1 MRKHVFVLSFFIFLL
16 AIPARLFAQS
26 QSSVRGELGG
36 TVLDSSKSVVAG
48 ASVTISGPT
57 GNANTT
63 TNEQG
68 AFLFSAL
75 IPGSYAVKVE
85 KSGFKSASVQNVEV
99 QINRTSSVQIQL
111 ELGTVAETIEV
122 VATSVAV
129 ESTSTAVNGDF
140 SDAVYNNLPLGRSVT
155 SIFYLSPGVVSGLGT
170 GAMNPAISGS
180 TGLENAYIA
189 DGVSLNDAAF
199 GGMGVYSRSYGSIG
213 VGINSSFV
221 KDVQVKTAGFE
232 PQYGRATGGVI
243 TMVTK
248 SGSNATHG
256 VIGGY
261 FQSKGMGALYAND
274 DDFHPSNLIGRQLQ
288 KGGYEGDFEL
298 GGYVPL
304 GKLKDHL
311 FYFGAFNPTWNHSW
325 VSPAATSGLY
335 TLTGGTIDRT
345 TRVWDY
351 SAKLTWQINSR
362 HSIES
367 LVFADPSLTNATSWN
382 SLNIDNTSANSTL
395 DYGSRGWVA
404 RYDGSLGSSWIL
416 SGAFTWNWN
425 RFNENPATNISRIQD
440 LTQTGGLKGQR
451 GSYRMEGLGFIE
463 NYDST
468 SKSLNF
474 DTSKQA
480 TFAGHHTFSVGYYW
494 QYPHYNDINEYSGA
508 RFPIPTTNHDG
519 VQIVSAAQLALVQ
532 GQQSN
537 AYYRLVLENTKSNG
551 TTFDCTL
558 CPLMNVPGFSA
569 PQPVAAYVY
578 RGIFSPG
585 VSNNTAKYHAGYVND
600 SWQMGNHVTLGMGL
614 RWEQQRITAGKVG
627 SVLNDQWGPR
637 IGISVD
643 PKGDR
648 KSKIYANFGRYAWVM
663 PLDAAIRELTVESD
677 FRNAYYAP
685 VTDSSGNLVLDKNG
699 AVTIQPD
706 SAHLLNK
713 ANGGV
718 DKSVTVSTVGGGTSP
733 IQQGTRMEYTDEFVI
748 GAEHEFRG
756 GVTISAR
763 YIDRRIKRIIEDFS
777 GVSIEQSNAGFGQF
791 YAIGNP
797 SSKADYVVNSQE
809 IAFSKGV
816 KFKAGPGSTTGVQC
830 VALNMP
836 VGCNPSY
843 GVPTGFPA
851 GCYDSNGQL
860 SATDVNEK
868 DTFGNILGSACWPG
882 VNENPWTVTNPA
894 CVPKPPAVVP
904 PACGATGPPLLV
916 NDPNALFGG
925 EAMPDGQPDGNADPK
940 REYQAVEI
948 EINKAF
954 SRNWS
959 LISNWRIA
967 RLRGNF
973 EGAFRN
979 DNGQSDPGISS
990 LFDFTPGLL
999 NTLGHQLDVGPLNDD
1014 QLHVINIYPTYIL
1027 DRWRLK
1033 GLVLSPGVKIQSGV
1047 PLTTLTAQSNYG
1059 NPGEVP
1065 INGRGDLGRLP
1076 MTGTVDAH
1084 IEFPW
1089 TIREGKVLHLAV
1101 DLLNIANTK
1110 RPLLINQF
1118 ADLSFGT
1125 LNADF
1130 KKPGNGIPDN
1140 LVDGLT
1146 EGFVAPF
1153 SARFKVQFVF

>member
-1 MRKHVFVLSFFIFLL
+1 MRKHIFVTIFFIFLL
-16 AIPARLFAQS
+16 AIPARSFAQS

-36 TVLDSSKSVVAG
+36 TVLDSSKAVVAG

-75 IPGSYAVKVE
+75 IPGAYAVKVE

-99 QINRTSSVQIQL
+99 QINRTSSVQVQL

-140 SDAVYNNLPLGRSVT
+140 SDTVYNNLPLGRSVT

-261 FQSKGMGALYAND
+261 FQSKGMGALYANN
-274 DDFHPSNLIGRQLQ
+274 DDFKPTNLIGRQLQ

-304 GKLKDHL
+304 GKLKEHL

-325 VSPAATSGLY
+325 VSPAAGSGLY

-362 HSIES
+362 HSVES
-367 LVFADPSLTNATSWN
+367 MVFGDPSLTNASAWN
-382 SLNIDNTSANSTL
+382 ALNIDNTSANSIL

-425 RFNENPATNISRIQD
+425 RFNENPATNISRIQN
-440 LTQTGGLKGQR
+440 LTGTSIPSGVAR

-494 QYPHYNDINEYSGA
+494 QYPHYNDINEYSGP

-519 VQIVSAAQLALVQ
+519 VQIVSASPRALVT

-537 AYYRLVLENTKSNG
+537 AYYRLVDIVPSKSQPV
-551 TTFDCTL
+551 CTL
-558 CPLMNVPGFSA
+558 CPTLNGA
-569 PQPVAAYVY
+569 HVAAYVY

-600 SWQMGNHVTLGMGL
+600 SWQMGNHVTLGLGL

-685 VTDSSGNLVLDKNG
+685 VTDSSGNLVLDQNG
-699 AVTIQPD
+699 AVTIIPD
-706 SAHLLNK
+706 SAHLLNR

-718 DKSVTVSTVGGGTSP
+718 NKSVTVSTVGGGTSP
-733 IQQGTRMEYTDEFVI
+733 IQQGTKMEYTDEFVI

-797 SSKADYVVNSQE
+797 SSKADYVVNSKE

-816 KFKAGPGSTTGVQC
+816 SFAPTAVPCTAANTPPGCDPTIK
-830 VALNMP
+830 
-836 VGCNPSY
+836 
-843 GVPTGFPA
+843 VPTGLPA
-851 GCYDSNGQL
+851 GCYDANGNIAQYDL
-860 SATDVNEK
+860 NEV
-868 DTFGNILGSACWPG
+868 DTFGNVLGSACWPS
-882 VNENPWTVTNPA
+882 VNLNPWTDSSGKN
-894 CVPKPPAVVP
+894 
-904 PACGATGPPLLV
+904 LS
-916 NDPNALFGG
+916 NALFGG
-925 EAMPDGQPDGNADPK
+925 EATPDGQPDGNADPK

-1027 DRWRLK
+1027 DRGRLK

-1089 TIREGKVLHLAV
+1089 AIREGKTLHLAV

-1110 RPLLINQF
+1110 RPLSINQF

-1146 EGFVAPF
+1146 GGFVAPF

>member
-1 MRKHVFVLSFFIFLL
+1 MRKHIFVLSFFIFLL
-16 AIPARLFAQS
+16 AIPARSLAQS

-36 TVLDSSKSVVAG
+36 TVVDSSKSVVAG

-75 IPGSYAVKVE
+75 IPGAYGVKVE
-85 KSGFKSASVQNVEV
+85 KSGFKSANVPNVEV
-99 QINRTSSVQIQL
+99 QINRTSSVQVQL

-140 SDAVYNNLPLGRSVT
+140 SDTVYNNLPLGRSVT

-199 GGMGVYSRSYGSIG
+199 GGMGIYSRSYGSIG
-213 VGINSSFV
+213 VGINSSFI

-232 PQYGRATGGVI
+232 PQYGRSTGGVI

-248 SGSNATHG
+248 SGSTAYHG

-274 DDFHPSNLIGRQLQ
+274 DDFKPTNLIGRQLQ

-311 FYFGAFNPTWNHSW
+311 FFFGAFNPTWNHSW
-325 VSPAATSGLY
+325 VSPANPSGLY

-367 LVFADPSLTNATSWN
+367 LVFGDPSLTNPTSWA
-382 SLNIDNTSANSTL
+382 SLNIDNTSANSFL

-425 RFNENPATNISRIQD
+425 RFTENPATNISRIQN
-440 LTQTGGLKGQR
+440 LTGTSIPSGVAR

-494 QYPHYNDINEYSGA
+494 QYPHYNDINEYSGP
-508 RFPIPTTNHDG
+508 RNPIPTTNHDG
-519 VQIVSAAQLALVQ
+519 VQIVSASQLALVT
-532 GQQSN
+532 GQQNN
-537 AYYRLVLENTKSNG
+537 AYYRLVAITPSLSQPP
-551 TTFDCTL
+551 CTL
-558 CPLMNVPGFSA
+558 CPLLNGV
-569 PQPVAAYVY
+569 PVAAYIY
-578 RGIFSPG
+578 RGIFSSG

-677 FRNAYYAP
+677 FRNAYFAP

-699 AVTIQPD
+699 AVTIIPD
-706 SAHLLNK
+706 AAHLLNR

-718 DKSVTVSTVGGGTSP
+718 AKSVTVSTVGGGVSP

-797 SSKADYVVNSQE
+797 SAKADYVVNSKE
-809 IAFSKGV
+809 IAFSQGV
-816 KFKAGPGSTTGVQC
+816 AFTPNATNS
-830 VALNMP
+830 N
-836 VGCNPSY
+836 
-843 GVPTGFPA
+843 FPA
-851 GCYDSNGQL
+851 GCYDANGNL
-860 SATDVNEK
+860 APNDVNEV
-868 DTFGNILGSACWPG
+868 DTFGNVLGSACWPS
-882 VNENPWTVTNPA
+882 VNLNPWTNSS
-894 CVPKPPAVVP
+894 
-904 PACGATGPPLLV
+904 GAILTAKNNNGV
-916 NDPNALFGG
+916 AAQFGG

-948 EINKAF
+948 EINKTF

-959 LISNWRIA
+959 LLSNWRIA

-979 DNGQSDPGISS
+979 DNNQSDPGISS

-999 NTLGHQLDVGPLNDD
+999 NTLGKQLAVGPLNDD

-1027 DRWRLK
+1027 DRGRLK

-1118 ADLSFGT
+1118 ADLSFGN
-1125 LNADF
+1125 LNVDF
-1130 KKPGNGIPDN
+1130 KKPGNGIPGD
-1140 LVDGLT
+1140 LVGGLT